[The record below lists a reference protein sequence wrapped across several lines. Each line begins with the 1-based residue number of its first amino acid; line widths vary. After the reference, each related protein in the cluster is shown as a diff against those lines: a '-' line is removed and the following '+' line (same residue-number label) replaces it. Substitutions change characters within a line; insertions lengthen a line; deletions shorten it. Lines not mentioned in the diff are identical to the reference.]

1 MCCFQ
6 WAHLWIKWSSSHKHD
21 NDITLFFMWKL
32 SWVSHWAADSR
43 WLVFKVLP
51 HDGAASGRILSPR
64 EKLSVFYLSS
74 QSVWAVKTWVCVAP
88 EITNWQRAH
97 KPGQTVMLFIS
108 QWPSGYAKIKLS
120 WSIRRKSIC
129 TLLLWLYSPSYILY
143 LNIPEKGVDG
153 LFIYVKVEI
162 LTKMS
167 FNRRK
172 SSRKGSSSGRLHSGT
187 ESLWYKCLHAHV

>member
-6 WAHLWIKWSSSHKHD
+6 WAHLRIKWSSSHKHD

-51 HDGAASGRILSPR
+51 HDGAASGRILSPYLDR
-64 EKLSVFYLSS
+64 SVRLLSQLTECLGRKDMG
-74 QSVWAVKTWVCVAP
+74 Q
-88 EITNWQRAH
+88 ITNWQRAH

-108 QWPSGYAKIKLS
+108 QSPSGYAKIKLS

-153 LFIYVKVEI
+153 RFIYLKVEI

-187 ESLWYKCLHAHV
+187 ESLWYKC